1 MIRDEKK
8 KQKIKSLLHI
18 KPPKSYKIR
27 YGFNFPNPRGRI
39 SGSEEIIKAKTAE
52 DALSELKLILR
63 QSGIVDYYIISV
75 ESTD

>member
-1 MIRDEKK
+1 MKDEKK

-27 YGFNFPNPRGRI
+27 YGFNFANPRGRI

-52 DALSELKLILR
+52 DALNELKAVLL
-63 QSGIVDYYIISV
+63 QSGITDYYIISI